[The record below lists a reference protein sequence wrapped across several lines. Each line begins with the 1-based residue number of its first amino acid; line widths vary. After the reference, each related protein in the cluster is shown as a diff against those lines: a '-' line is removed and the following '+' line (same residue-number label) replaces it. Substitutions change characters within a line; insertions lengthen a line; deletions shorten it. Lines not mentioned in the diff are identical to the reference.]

1 MARTRRR
8 GDNAGMA
15 GDDGRAQVQLD
26 EDTLAR
32 RRRDLGEDHPDT
44 LAAASNLAVSLR
56 AAGEYPGTLIS
67 ASTWPPAGEQAA
79 RELDEDTLARRRR
92 VLGEDHPDT
101 LASAHGL
108 AISLRAVGGHPGTL
122 TSPSSL
128 AASIGHPGEYQA
140 ARELGEDT
148 LARRRRVLGEDHPD
162 TLASADNLAVSLL
175 GVRGGQAAREL
186 GEDTLARRRRVL
198 GEDHPDTWTSASN
211 LVMILGRVSE
221 EQAARELA
229 EDTLARRRRVLGEDH
244 PDTLAAAFQLVCALT
259 ELSEYHAARELN
271 DDIIARRRRVL
282 GDEHPETMMA
292 GAFDLIL
299 RGLDLGGEP
308 EWMAALREASKRRQQ
323 EAREP
328 DS

>member
-1 MARTRRR
+1 
-8 GDNAGMA
+8 MA

-44 LAAASNLAVSLR
+44 LAAASGLAVSLR
-56 AAGEYPGTLIS
+56 AAGEY
-67 ASTWPPAGEQAA
+67 QAA
-79 RELDEDTLARRRR
+79 RELD
-92 VLGEDHPDT
+92 
-101 LASAHGL
+101 
-108 AISLRAVGGHPGTL
+108 
-122 TSPSSL
+122 
-128 AASIGHPGEYQA
+128 
-140 ARELGEDT
+140 
-148 LARRRRVLGEDHPD
+148 
-162 TLASADNLAVSLL
+162 
-175 GVRGGQAAREL
+175 
-186 GEDTLARRRRVL
+186 
-198 GEDHPDTWTSASN
+198 
-211 LVMILGRVSE
+211 
-221 EQAARELA
+221 

-244 PDTLAAAFQLVCALT
+244 PDTLAAAFQLVCALS
-259 ELSEYHAARELN
+259 ELSEHHAARELN

-282 GDEHPETMMA
+282 GDEHPETIMA